1 MVVIRLVL
9 DVSKDPEITRKA
21 RSLLQS
27 DTEGG
32 WNFRNEKLQEEAYR
46 LRTIEISE
54 SLGQKDNNGGRRKR
68 PRLVTKDELPSVE
81 THPLVLETFRLLGYK
96 GAAGLQGLSTVVLRD
111 AFNKIDEYDQCTVVQ
126 SLGLISCILAGN
138 LTEGPELDQRN
149 LQCTHYYCSYC
160 DAETTG
166 TFLAARSYADERNDV
181 LFTVLEIL
189 QKLDSFRGSSRV
201 RVWGL
206 MSIRRILN
214 HTRNLKH
221 LSLFGAFGKCCFESL
236 KSSRREIRIAAG
248 YTLPIYILVISVS

>member
-1 MVVIRLVL
+1 MAVIRLVL

-21 RSLLQS
+21 RSLLQPG
-27 DTEGG
+27 TERG
-32 WNFRNEKLQEEAYR
+32 WNFRNKKLQEEADR

-54 SLGQKDNNGGRRKR
+54 YLQKDNNGGRRKR
-68 PRLVTKDELPSVE
+68 PRLMTKDELPSVE
-81 THPLVLETFRLLGYK
+81 THPLVLETFRLLGYQ

-111 AFNKIDEYDQCTVVQ
+111 AFNKIDEDDQCTVVQ

-166 TFLAARSYADERNDV
+166 ISLAARSYADERNDV
-181 LFTVLEIL
+181 LFTVLEVL
-189 QKLDSFRGSSRV
+189 QKLDNFRGSSRV

-206 MSIRRILN
+206 MGIRRILN
-214 HTRNLKH
+214 HTRNSKH